1 MVFHC
6 YIHYRAPAVCRALCE
21 AARTSALGASQVIG
35 VDRGVARASVSPRKT
50 EIRRGGV
57 LGPCCADRSLLP
69 RGKVGLPCP
78 LSVPLG
84 CGCPGGKQGERPGA
98 QGAREDMAQ
107 WTVLHR
113 GACDTPDG
121 ICTGLFQGG
130 PTGLRGPRL
139 KREVAGLTQ
148 RQCG

>member
-1 MVFHC
+1 M
-6 YIHYRAPAVCRALCE
+6 
-21 AARTSALGASQVIG
+21 GASQVIG

-84 CGCPGGKQGERPGA
+84 CGCPRGKQGERPGA

-113 GACDTPDG
+113 APATLQMESAQDCFREASLGSGAPD
-121 ICTGLFQGG
+121 
-130 PTGLRGPRL
+130 L
-139 KREVAGLTQ
+139 KGR
-148 RQCG
+148 